1 MKEKILS
8 LLANNA
14 RITFGEIA
22 ERLYVSEKQIEEAI
36 CEMEKQGII
45 RGYTVILSDE
55 AMKNSQ
61 VRALIE
67 VSITPERDGGFD
79 RVARRISKFSEV
91 TDVYLVSGNYDLRVE
106 VKGESLQ
113 DVASFVH
120 SKLATIEGVKS
131 TATIF
136 LLKKYKEAGKIMDGE
151 ESYERLKITP

>member
-1 MKEKILS
+1 MKEKILN

-14 RITFGEIA
+14 RITFAEIA
-22 ERLYVSEKQIEEAI
+22 ERLYVDEKQIEDSI
-36 CEMEKQGII
+36 HEMEKQGII
-45 RGYTVILSDE
+45 RGYTVILNDE
-55 AMKNSQ
+55 SIRKNQ

-67 VSITPERDGGFD
+67 VSVIPERDGGFD
-79 RVARRISKFSEV
+79 YVARRISKFSEV

-113 DVASFVH
+113 DVAAFVH

-151 ESYERLKITP
+151 ESYERLKVTP

>member
-1 MKEKILS
+1 MNEKILN
-8 LLANNA
+8 LLAHNA
-14 RITFGEIA
+14 RITVAEIA
-22 ERLYVSEKQIEEAI
+22 ARLYIDKKQVEEAI

-45 RGYTVILSDE
+45 RGYTVIMNYDVIKS
-55 AMKNSQ
+55 SQ

-67 VSITPERDGGFD
+67 VSVTPERDGGFNH
-79 RVARRISKFSEV
+79 VARRISRFPEV

-120 SKLATIEGVKS
+120 SKLATIDGVKS